1 MIKIAVIGD
10 SLSQNSLRN
19 YNWVTQSAQIIR
31 ELTGEDVRMLN
42 AAIAGSTWDLAINSK
57 QHFAGTKSQVE
68 VVIDFAPD
76 YVICALGINDA
87 VYVGGSTVTAIVAN
101 AVAVKTAINAALPSC
116 KIIYAEECPHDIATV
131 GATPSSMT
139 NVSCV
144 PASHQTI
151 TLKGLSNVRVNNST
165 YLGTSV
171 SASTLAAHQV
181 WGGMTSQLRSLFD
194 GYFSVNIWKMARL
207 GMMSD
212 TLHVDNIGQGYWTWV
227 FVSYLATSPFLEFR
241 GLAIN
246 GLATSNTN
254 LDAFFIE
261 AAARTISGNMPACYR
276 GYDFYRK
283 LAGWPMKAPG
293 ARMLCDSVLTSGAKP
308 LTIMVEDAQPNSAI
322 YYATDNINFVSAS
335 RMVSPTGTHLQTF
348 CPGDAFADFRSA
360 GSHTLYLAAV
370 SPDGSS
376 TDVFQATVNVITSYP

>member
-1 MIKIAVIGD
+1 MKIAIIGD
-10 SLSQNSLRN
+10 SLSQNSLRS

-31 ELTGEDVRMLN
+31 ELTGADVQILN

-76 YVICALGINDA
+76 HVVCALGINDA
-87 VYVGGSTVTAIVAN
+87 VYVGGGTVAAIVAN
-101 AVAVKTAINAALPSC
+101 AAAVKDAIKTALPDC
-116 KIIYAEECPHDIATV
+116 KIIYAEECPHDVATL
-131 GATPSSMT
+131 GFSPSSMT
-139 NVSCV
+139 NVGCV
-144 PASHQTI
+144 PSSHRTI
-151 TLKGLSNVRVNNST
+151 TLKGLSNVRMNSGA
-165 YLGTSV
+165 YLGTTV

-181 WGGMTSQLRSLFD
+181 WGGMTTQLRALFD

-212 TLHVDNIGQGYWTWV
+212 TLHVDNIGQGYWAWA
-227 FVSYLATSPFLEFR
+227 FASYLASSPFVEFR

-254 LDAFFIE
+254 LDAFFTE

-276 GYDFYRK
+276 GYEFYRK

-293 ARMLCDSVLTSGAKP
+293 ARMLCDLVLSSGAKP
-308 LTIMVEDAQPNSAI
+308 LTIMVEGAQPNSAI
-322 YYATDNINFVSAS
+322 YLATENINFVSAS
-335 RMVSPTGTHLQTF
+335 RLVSSSGTHLQTF
-348 CPGDAFADFRSA
+348 CPGEAFTDFRSA
-360 GSHTLYLAAV
+360 GTHTLYLAAV
-370 SPDGSS
+370 APDGS
-376 TDVFQATVNVITSYP
+376 TDVFEASINVATSYP